1 MRLGLQTFNI
11 TVVRKSL
18 LSTFE
23 LDYDEEF
30 LVPKKKNLDE
40 PDEEYTVHI
49 YISGGHNLDFVFY
62 SEEQVDLFVSKVVE
76 YYNNGTLPSALKFE
90 DEHVKFLED
99 LRYKIHSGELV

>member
-30 LVPKKKNLDE
+30 LVPKKNKIDE

-49 YISGGHNLDFVFY
+49 YISGGYNLNFVFY
-62 SEEQVDLFVSKVVE
+62 REDQVNLFLSKVVE
-76 YYNNGTLPSALKFE
+76 YYNNRTLPSALKFE
-90 DEHVKFLED
+90 YENVKFLEE
-99 LRYKIHSGELV
+99 LRYKIHSGEIV